1 MEKFIFLMCKYND
14 LYVVMSFVNKIF
26 KRQLRDNLTC
36 LKIEVAGSSTDDLKG
51 HIVQK
56 KEMGFPSLF
65 LIF

>member
-36 LKIEVAGSSTDDLKG
+36 LKIEVAGNSTDDLKG
-51 HIVQK
+51 HIVQ
-56 KEMGFPSLF
+56 
-65 LIF
+65 